1 MNGINNNGT
10 VGGASKSYYTNTP
23 YGRLLNVTDH
33 VKTSVPAGVDT
44 DSFVKVG
51 SGNDRIKQLVHHE
64 YLRMNAGNPAISGMT
79 EASEEVLS
87 EVDSVIG
94 KFFDGS
100 LSADELQAEYEKL
113 AKQYVSAF
121 EGNNYPT
128 PLPSTQARQAITEN
142 FYDNFR
148 QRILHTAV
156 QRNFAEG
163 QTHLT
168 GEMNA
173 QRSWKYYNAD
183 YYYESEAAISAATNG
198 AEAVAQEYGLEFEVP
213 DYKAKGLNMYYN
225 FNTAWSNS
233 FDISEKYMIDA
244 DMVPPENFEWFF
256 EQGGDSSN
264 RSISPD
270 SLTITH
276 LDGTQTVIN
285 YKTDE
290 FDPTDPTKANT
301 WASYTDANGEK
312 HRIGTDF
319 LFNFSESDL
328 RTVAELLNF
337 STGSAEQ
344 DTLLNDFLSNL
355 QVYSKGY
362 FSLFGGNGATGVNF
376 QA

>member
-23 YGRLLNVTDH
+23 YGRFLNVTDD

-183 YYYESEAAISAATNG
+183 YYYESEAAISAVTDG

-225 FNTAWSNS
+225 FNTAWSNNFEVS
-233 FDISEKYMIDA
+233 QQYMIDA

-256 EQGGDSSN
+256 EHGGDSSS
-264 RSISPD
+264 RGGTMTLYSIGDKIVYEEPE
-270 SLTITH
+270 T
-276 LDGTQTVIN
+276 
-285 YKTDE
+285 K
-290 FDPTDPTKANT
+290 FDPKDPMTART
-301 WASYTDANGEK
+301 WASYTDSDGKK
-312 HRIGTDF
+312 HSISTDF
-319 LFNFSESDL
+319 RFNYTPDDLKNVADLLKFIDGNSDEDKA
-328 RTVAELLNF
+328 VNK
-337 STGSAEQ
+337 
-344 DTLLNDFLSNL
+344 FLANL
-355 QVYSKGY
+355 QAYDGGY
-362 FSLFGGNGATGVNF
+362 FYRNGGVSGINL